1 MKRFIIAL
9 QFLTIIRLSRSIN
22 ISSEELGKSMRY
34 FPMVGLFL
42 GFILAFSNT
51 LLNYILPGPVVD
63 GILLIILIVLTGAL
77 HLDGF
82 VDTVDGLAGGN
93 TKEEILRIMRDSN
106 TGAIGAVG
114 LTALL
119 LLKYVSLMHIPDEM
133 KNQVLVAMPV
143 ISRCSMVQVS
153 FFLKYARPGSGLG
166 SPFTSHVGKT
176 EFLMAL
182 IITLL
187 LSAVLL
193 NVKGVVLIG
202 MIGTC
207 TLGLIALYKKK
218 FGGTTGDSFG
228 ATNEVN
234 EVLVLI
240 FSLASIH
247 SIQ

>member
-1 MKRFIIAL
+1 MK
-9 QFLTIIRLSRSIN
+9 
-22 ISSEELGKSMRY
+22 Y

-42 GFILAFSNT
+42 GFILAFFNT

-63 GILLIILIVLTGAL
+63 GILLIILIILTGAL
-77 HLDGF
+77 HLDGL

-93 TKEEILRIMRDSN
+93 TKDEILRIMRDSS

-119 LLKYVSLMHIPDEM
+119 LLKYVSLMHIPDDI

-143 ISRCSMVQVS
+143 ISRYSMVQVS
-153 FFLKYARPGSGLG
+153 FFSEYARAGSGIG
-166 SPFTSHVGKT
+166 SPFTSHVGKA
-176 EFLMAL
+176 EFLMAST
-182 IITLL
+182 ITLL

-193 NVKGVVLIG
+193 GVKGIVLIV
-202 MIGTC
+202 MIGIC
-207 TLGLIALYKKK
+207 TWGLIALYKKK
-218 FGGTTGDSFG
+218 IGGTTGDSFG

-240 FSLASIH
+240 FLLALIH
-247 SIQ
+247 NIQ